1 MVKNPSS
8 GRYRLGIKL
17 VELGQLA
24 VSRDRLCSLAMP
36 ILEEVRE
43 HTGDT
48 IQLAIPDRAEVL
60 YIQRME
66 TLRVKNVIGKRGRR
80 LPLHATSCGKIL
92 AAHDPL
98 LADARIALGFP
109 PLTTRTVTD
118 AAEFLRML
126 RETRDNGYA
135 VSADEA
141 VIGLASVSAR
151 IYDRSHRV
159 SASLSLVAP
168 TSRLRPAVANAA
180 RLVYVAG
187 KRLSRRL
194 LV

>member
-1 MVKNPSS
+1 MRC
-8 GRYRLGIKL
+8 RYSKKL
-17 VELGQLA
+17 
-24 VSRDRLCSLAMP
+24 
-36 ILEEVRE
+36 RE

-66 TLRVKNVIGKRGRR
+66 TLRVMNLIAKRGRR
-80 LPLHATSCGKIL
+80 LPLHATSCGKVL

-109 PLTTRTVTD
+109 PRTVTD
-118 AAEFLRML
+118 PAEFLRML
-126 RETRDNGYA
+126 HKTRDNGYA
-135 VSADEA
+135 FSVDEA
-141 VIGLASVSAR
+141 VIGLASVSAP

-168 TSRLRPAVANAA
+168 TSWLRPAVANAA
-180 RLVYVAG
+180 RLVCVAG
-187 KRLSRRL
+187 NRLSRRL